1 MTDRPSDDAP
11 DADCRDSR
19 RAASELAAA
28 LSEVDNGTSRLRTVV
43 MALIGRAAQGD
54 VSAIREI
61 FDRVDGKALPS
72 AAGEKAVPTRVTF
85 RWMTEAESKAS
96 SE

>member
-1 MTDRPSDDAP
+1 MTDQPNDDAP

-19 RAASELAAA
+19 RAASELKAA
-28 LSEVDNGTSRLRTVV
+28 LSEVDAGTSRLRTVV

-61 FDRVDGKALPS
+61 FDRIDGKALP
-72 AAGEKAVPTRVTF
+72 AAAAEKAVPTTVTF